1 MLLYAVLITKQKLIH
16 YFELHSVSV
25 VSTVPLDEIVWNRDA
40 SERIVK
46 WSLELNGLDVSYVAR
61 TAIKS

>member
-1 MLLYAVLITKQKLIH
+1 MLLYAVLITKRKPIH
-16 YFELHSVSV
+16 YFELHSMSA
-25 VSTVPLDEIVWNRDA
+25 VSTVPLDEIVWNRVV
-40 SERIVK
+40 SGRIAK